1 MQEEDNVHFSLVSL
15 PGYINEQTEER
26 TAHNIA
32 DVAEDCIEHRR
43 SPVRHTIA
51 RRRQPSWYGRTV
63 VECLEAQKVVRAFEV
78 VVALKAARVV
88 LVLEE
93 HELGRGQRVKDAHQ
107 HQQLVVLSPPPGT
120 PTASASGQID
130 RQMGE
135 EKR

>member
-1 MQEEDNVHFSLVSL
+1 MVQEDSVHFGLVSL

-26 TAHNIA
+26 TTHNIA
-32 DVAEDCIEHRR
+32 DVAEDCTDDHQSDTLLRAEEQ
-43 SPVRHTIA
+43 S
-51 RRRQPSWYGRTV
+51 SWCGRTV

-78 VVALKAARVV
+78 VVALESARVV

-107 HQQLVVLSPPPGT
+107 HQQLVVLSTRDTT
-120 PTASASGQID
+120 PSALHVKYY

-135 EKR
+135 GKR